1 MRAQRDGIH
10 PSSIRAG
17 PPRTMR
23 AQLTSPKRHPGGG
36 GIVEGSREQ
45 DRRDDDAPGRRGS
58 LPRRRRAPRTLAT
71 PPPGAGPTGTLF
83 QRRLATARR
92 PPRRGSPTDG
102 APDPGPR
109 PDSPGAGAQTDGAT
123 GTTGTTDTTST
134 TGPGL
139 VPAARPRRPPL
150 VGDGADKPSFGA
162 FPRLSARS
170 YRECHQLN
178 GPNREK
184 ISVNR
189 APRPAPAHRAPAQ
202 RGVR

>member
-1 MRAQRDGIH
+1 MTT
-10 PSSIRAG
+10 P
-17 PPRTMR
+17 
-23 AQLTSPKRHPGGG
+23 PGGG
-36 GIVEGSREQ
+36 AHSPAAAGR
-45 DRRDDDAPGRRGS
+45 PGRW
-58 LPRRRRAPRTLAT
+58 RR
-71 PPPGAGPTGTLF
+71 PPGAGPTGTLF
-83 QRRLATARR
+83 QRRLATARA
-92 PPRRGSPTDG
+92 PRGGAHRRMAHRIPGRAPT
-102 APDPGPR
+102 P
-109 PDSPGAGAQTDGAT
+109 PGADAQTDGAT
-123 GTTGTTDTTST
+123 GTTDT

-139 VPAARPRRPPL
+139 APAARPRRPPL

>member
-1 MRAQRDGIH
+1 M
-10 PSSIRAG
+10 SSSTSSPGSRC
-17 PPRTMR
+17 PVERTPGSKR
-23 AQLTSPKRHPGGG
+23 VRRSWPGSPANPGEPPGG
-36 GIVEGSREQ
+36 SPRE
-45 DRRDDDAPGRRGS
+45 S
-58 LPRRRRAPRTLAT
+58 
-71 PPPGAGPTGTLF
+71 PPHQETRPSCA
-83 QRRLATARR
+83 R
-92 PPRRGSPTDG
+92 PP
-102 APDPGPR
+102 
-109 PDSPGAGAQTDGAT
+109 
-123 GTTGTTDTTST
+123 
-134 TGPGL
+134 
-139 VPAARPRRPPL
+139 RPRRPPL

>member
-1 MRAQRDGIH
+1 MTT
-10 PSSIRAG
+10 P
-17 PPRTMR
+17 
-23 AQLTSPKRHPGGG
+23 PGGG
-36 GIVEGSREQ
+36 AHSPAAAGR
-45 DRRDDDAPGRRGS
+45 PGRW
-58 LPRRRRAPRTLAT
+58 RR
-71 PPPGAGPTGTLF
+71 PPGAGPTGTLF

-92 PPRRGSPTDG
+92 PRGGAHRWTAHRIPGRAPT
-102 APDPGPR
+102 P
-109 PDSPGAGAQTDGAT
+109 PGADAQTDGAT
-123 GTTGTTDTTST
+123 GTTGTTDT

-150 VGDGADKPSFGA
+150 VGDGAGKPSFGA

-170 YRECHQLN
+170 YRGCYQLN

>member
-45 DRRDDDAPGRRGS
+45 DHRDDDAPGRRGS

-71 PPPGAGPTGTLF
+71 PPGGGAHRHALPAPAGHGPS
-83 QRRLATARR
+83 
-92 PPRRGSPTDG
+92 PPRRGSPADG

-109 PDSPGAGAQTDGAT
+109 PDSPGADAQTDGAT
-123 GTTGTTDTTST
+123 GTTDT

-139 VPAARPRRPPL
+139 APAARPRRPPL

-178 GPNREK
+178 GSNREK

>member
-71 PPPGAGPTGTLF
+71 PPPGRGPPARSSSAGW
-83 QRRLATARR
+83 
-92 PPRRGSPTDG
+92 
-102 APDPGPR
+102 PR
-109 PDSPGAGAQTDGAT
+109 PDVPQGGAHRRTAHRIPGRAPTPPGADAQTDGAT
-123 GTTGTTDTTST
+123 GTTGTTDT

-150 VGDGADKPSFGA
+150 VGDGAGKPSFGA

-170 YRECHQLN
+170 YRGCYQLN